1 MHLVTW
7 PQNKVSK
14 KKKKKKKK
22 KKDWSFLVVQQGKDV
37 ALSLQQHMGRC
48 CSTGLIAGPGMCICC
63 GHSQEKKK
71 KELKKNLQN
80 PQSKWET
87 WAQVSG

>member
-14 KKKKKKKK
+14 KKKK
-22 KKDWSFLVVQQGKDV
+22 DWSFLVVQQVKDL

-48 CSTGLIAGPGMCICC
+48 CSTGLIAGPGTCTCC

-71 KELKKNLQN
+71 KKN
-80 PQSKWET
+80 
-87 WAQVSG
+87 

>member
-1 MHLVTW
+1 M
-7 PQNKVSK
+7 
-14 KKKKKKKK
+14 
-22 KKDWSFLVVQQGKDV
+22 VQQGKDV

-71 KELKKNLQN
+71 KRIKEKPAKSTIKMGDLGTSLWVRE
-80 PQSKWET
+80 SF
-87 WAQVSG
+87 SS